1 MNILA
6 VDTSGNVCSA
16 AVLRGERI
24 LSESYMDDKKT
35 HSETIAPMADECL
48 KRVGLSAANID
59 LFCCAIG
66 PGSFTGLRIGT
77 AMIKAFAH
85 TSGKPAIGVNTL
97 DALAY
102 NLSGTGEIVCPVID
116 ARRGDVYTAT
126 YQNSAR
132 ISDYC
137 VLQLDAVLD
146 ELNGKRAVFVGD
158 AALHFKD
165 KILASSDA
173 FRVAHSGVVL
183 QRASSVGLVGY
194 RMFQNG
200 EGQQGDIQPFY
211 LRETQAERV
220 YAMKQKQANG
230 D

>member
-16 AVLRGERI
+16 AVLHGERI

-35 HSETIAPMADECL
+35 HSETIAPMADECM
-48 KRVGLSAANID
+48 KRVGLAVSDID

-85 TSGKPAIGVNTL
+85 ASGKPAVGVNTL

-102 NLSGTGEIVCPVID
+102 ILNGTDEIVCPIID

-126 YQNSAR
+126 YQNGAR
-132 ISDYC
+132 ITDYRA
-137 VLQLDAVLD
+137 VQLDEILD
-146 ELNGKRAVFVGD
+146 ELSGKSTVFVGD
-158 AALHFKD
+158 GAVNFKD
-165 KILASSDA
+165 KILAASDA

-183 QRASSVGLVGY
+183 QRASSVGLVAY
-194 RMFQNG
+194 RMVQNG
-200 EGQQGDIQPFY
+200 ESPKGDIQPFY

-220 YAMKQKQANG
+220 YAMKQKRE